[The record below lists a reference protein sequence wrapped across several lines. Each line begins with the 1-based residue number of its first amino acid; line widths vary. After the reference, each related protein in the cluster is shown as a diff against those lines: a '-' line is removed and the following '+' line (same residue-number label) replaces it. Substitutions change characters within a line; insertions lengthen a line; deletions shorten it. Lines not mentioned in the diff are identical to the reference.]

1 MAWSILSAV
10 PSNICLLVEED
21 RGVGPCGFN
30 SSCTYDQRATCHC
43 SGGYSFVDPG
53 DVVEGCKQDF
63 LLQSCDKESPEIDL
77 FHYYEMIP
85 NKLLHTTKRH
95 QNLPNPLNYYPID
108 PALIPNWAPVAFL
121 AVRSYYKRRKE
132 IKQQP
137 NLSSRESPIFQ
148 LCGIKRVKK
157 VKNCVVVA
165 ENSLLLKRFNS
176 MVAESDVEFRTEVSA
191 IDRPNHRNL
200 LKLLGFCTEEQH
212 RLLINEFLSNGSL
225 ESFLF
230 GDSRINWY
238 GRIQIAS
245 DAARGL
251 LYLHEGC
258 STQIIH
264 CDIKP
269 QNILLDDKFT
279 AKISDLG
286 LAKLLKKNVK
296 AEAGDENEIILAE
309 RAYECYVERKLELLV
324 KDDKEATEDL
334 KRVEKL
340 VKIASWC
347 IQDDPSLRPTMK
359 KVEQMVD
366 GTVEASI
373 PPDPSSS

>member
-77 FHYYEMIP
+77 FHYYEMP
-85 NKLLHTTKRH
+85 NG
-95 QNLPNPLNYYPID
+95 D
-108 PALIPNWAPVAFL
+108 WAPVAFL